1 MAVSGNSIALKSFQ
15 SFTINEGLLAKVVE
29 AVKAGEKEARTS
41 GDVKSF
47 EVFYKGFRQNIS
59 IGRIYIVPAKVCD
72 VRNNFP
78 IALLYGTVVRT
89 LNLGEETADLITNKI
104 GDTEFDE
111 YSRADYTAIK
121 EKLFMGDDGK
131 STSLVIFAP
140 NWTNIREYIGF
151 KYVSDDEK
159 LSNLLRHLVF
169 SAYFNPAVSSA
180 FDALMTTVDTHKLD
194 ITDITPKMTY
204 PFLSENPLR
213 QFPDLSKQGGW
224 TKPKIFLT
232 KKTADAI
239 TKEVLDPQELNVFEA
254 LDSALSEATLPKTTD
269 PEELADFES
278 PNTTT
283 GQVEIPEVKAEATVT
298 AADGTELRHRPDYG
312 EKGSYTQEMNV
323 ENSKTADTA
332 DNPANEKGGQGA
344 IEVKTNHEKPVTAAE
359 VAAAPFETPFTNVG
373 PGTSAHDHADKSIA
387 VKVDTVSQ
395 KGNVDANSP
404 IGIAIDETGVPRR
417 PEEERKAASIASEIM
432 RDLDDGYVAMST
444 KSKAARAK
452 REAELDKIAGRIR
465 KRADVALT
473 EESIWADITEDFGAA
488 PVVELPGEGSN
499 DSKSTDSLPEAMTS
513 DKPEEAKA
521 VTEAEIDKAEPKGP
535 KSKMFQDKTK
545 PVEEKKEEEPK
556 AEEKDEPK
564 EEPKEASAKTA
575 LLYMNDYD
583 IDQAQHRFANDPI
596 LGPAATFLKEF
607 KDEVDNHSDGWAHWK
622 APVQAAAQLMTL
634 LQAGEANFRNQH
646 GEGREG
652 DRQEIT
658 VQSLTKAIAPI
669 KAFMTRRGLA
679 AGMMMPKLVVKKASK
694 RANEVQ
700 PDVAEAKSEVV
711 SPDTVD
717 TDIKQPTKS
726 VEEAAKVGTVG
737 AQPVKVVNP
746 EAKEAAVDQYPGEHG
761 CRTFVGKTDTQG
773 RVIGEG
779 HVCMKP
785 ETIKIDGRMY
795 CDEHRPDKKKKAADV
810 SGDVSEAKSE
820 VVSPDTVDADIKQ
833 PTESVEEAA
842 KVAADEVYSPETL
855 ELAQRLINSGDD
867 IAYDVAAN
875 SGQIFGNVKH
885 MQWFIDAVANEIAG
899 EETTV
904 REYLDNKEANEAE
917 EIMSDNPEEEHEEHF
932 AHIAN
937 LLKKKAD
944 AWYRRLVEAFGSPQ
958 KAGKWMSTP
967 NPEFGGKTPMAVL
980 EENNLDISVLEPFL
994 TRMEHGVDYDANVT
1008 AAAGDDHDESVE
1020 MSLGFGDLAD
1030 LAVNLGAT
1038 GDDREA
1044 EYDPTKSS
1052 LPSGDTLPSEG
1063 TAIITAAVTKTAEAL
1078 YTDRNFRSKK
1088 DLKEAVA
1095 RGEQIGVYDPGGG
1108 MSGEYPG
1115 GPPVNGRAAVAG
1127 PHYPEP
1133 HRWYAEIV
1141 LKDGVIVGVK

>member
-1 MAVSGNSIALKSFQ
+1 
-15 SFTINEGLLAKVVE
+15 
-29 AVKAGEKEARTS
+29 
-41 GDVKSF
+41 
-47 EVFYKGFRQNIS
+47 
-59 IGRIYIVPAKVCD
+59 
-72 VRNNFP
+72 
-78 IALLYGTVVRT
+78 
-89 LNLGEETADLITNKI
+89 
-104 GDTEFDE
+104 
-111 YSRADYTAIK
+111 
-121 EKLFMGDDGK
+121 
-131 STSLVIFAP
+131 
-140 NWTNIREYIGF
+140 
-151 KYVSDDEK
+151 
-159 LSNLLRHLVF
+159 
-169 SAYFNPAVSSA
+169 
-180 FDALMTTVDTHKLD
+180 
-194 ITDITPKMTY
+194 
-204 PFLSENPLR
+204 
-213 QFPDLSKQGGW
+213 
-224 TKPKIFLT
+224 
-232 KKTADAI
+232 
-239 TKEVLDPQELNVFEA
+239 
-254 LDSALSEATLPKTTD
+254 
-269 PEELADFES
+269 
-278 PNTTT
+278 
-283 GQVEIPEVKAEATVT
+283 
-298 AADGTELRHRPDYG
+298 
-312 EKGSYTQEMNV
+312 
-323 ENSKTADTA
+323 
-332 DNPANEKGGQGA
+332 
-344 IEVKTNHEKPVTAAE
+344 
-359 VAAAPFETPFTNVG
+359 
-373 PGTSAHDHADKSIA
+373 
-387 VKVDTVSQ
+387 
-395 KGNVDANSP
+395 
-404 IGIAIDETGVPRR
+404 
-417 PEEERKAASIASEIM
+417 
-432 RDLDDGYVAMST
+432 
-444 KSKAARAK
+444 
-452 REAELDKIAGRIR
+452 
-465 KRADVALT
+465 
-473 EESIWADITEDFGAA
+473 
-488 PVVELPGEGSN
+488 
-499 DSKSTDSLPEAMTS
+499 
-513 DKPEEAKA
+513 
-521 VTEAEIDKAEPKGP
+521 
-535 KSKMFQDKTK
+535 
-545 PVEEKKEEEPK
+545 
-556 AEEKDEPK
+556 
-564 EEPKEASAKTA
+564 
-575 LLYMNDYD
+575 
-583 IDQAQHRFANDPI
+583 
-596 LGPAATFLKEF
+596 
-607 KDEVDNHSDGWAHWK
+607 
-622 APVQAAAQLMTL
+622 
-634 LQAGEANFRNQH
+634 
-646 GEGREG
+646 
-652 DRQEIT
+652 
-658 VQSLTKAIAPI
+658 
-669 KAFMTRRGLA
+669 
-679 AGMMMPKLVVKKASK
+679 MMMPKLVVKKASK

-737 AQPVKVVNP
+737 AKPVKIVGGEEP
-746 EAKEAAVDQYPGEHG
+746 SEEAIIARASEIRKQTNVPYLIAVRQAREELTKKTATVERTGDPNAVEQYAGEHG
-761 CRTFVGKTDTQG
+761 CRTYVGKTDTQG
-773 RVIGEG
+773 RSVGEG

-785 ETIKIDGRMY
+785 EVVIHDGRKY
-795 CDEHRPDKKKKAADV
+795 CEEHRPAESRKKKAADV
-810 SGDVSEAKSE
+810 SGDISEAKSE

-842 KVAADEVYSPETL
+842 KVAADEIYSPETL

-904 REYLDNKEANEAE
+904 REYLDNKDANEAE
-917 EIMSDNPEEEHEEHF
+917 EIMSDNSEEEHEEHF

-994 TRMEHGVDYDANVT
+994 TRMEHGVDYDANIT